1 MLRCFLAL
9 CALPLL
15 AQQNQAPAPKTPD
28 ETPVVRQHEITL
40 KGRTLKYTTTT
51 GLMPIRN
58 AEGVTE
64 AHIFYMAYTLDGVT
78 DPAKRRLM
86 FSFNGG
92 PGSSSV
98 WLHLGAL
105 GPKRAKMLDDGALPA
120 APYQLVPN
128 EETWL
133 DETDIVFIDPV
144 GTGY

>member
-1 MLRCFLAL
+1 MPLIPSPSPTMACMLRCLLAL

-64 AHIFYMAYTLDGVT
+64 AHILYMAYTLDGEI
-78 DPAKRRLM
+78 
-86 FSFNGG
+86 G
-92 PGSSSV
+92 
-98 WLHLGAL
+98 
-105 GPKRAKMLDDGALPA
+105 RASCRER
-120 APYQLVPN
+120 V
-128 EETWL
+128 
-133 DETDIVFIDPV
+133 
-144 GTGY
+144 